1 VPEEGD
7 AGRGQRDPGAGALE
21 QLVAQLVLQRPDL
34 PAQGGLRD
42 QQLNGRAAEG
52 AVVGD
57 GDEVAQV
64 AELHVA
70 IFHAVEAWRGC
81 AIGPGLGPSR
91 WPLLLRHDG
100 RVSMKLGICSVSL
113 FDHTPDEA
121 IATALAAGYA
131 GIEWRVTDAGA
142 GAGTDRFTDNRCTLA
157 PDEVARA
164 VARCAAGGLAVIG
177 LDTYVDS
184 GDRGGAERAL
194 ALAAATGVPWI
205 RFRAPW
211 RDATPVREAFA
222 AATAFVADLQRSA
235 LAHGVRALLELH
247 QRTICPSASL
257 GLRLLADADPAAV
270 GVLYDA
276 GNLPIE
282 GYEDHRTALELL
294 GPHLAGVH
302 LKNVAFDRPD
312 GGGVWRP
319 RWSPLDDGVVD
330 VAGLLAAL
338 DAVGFAGWVSLEDF
352 SDDRSPA
359 DTAHHNAAVLARLRV
374 GTPA

>member
-1 VPEEGD
+1 VTVD
-7 AGRGQRDPGAGALE
+7 
-21 QLVAQLVLQRPDL
+21 
-34 PAQGGLRD
+34 
-42 QQLNGRAAEG
+42 
-52 AVVGD
+52 
-57 GDEVAQV
+57 
-64 AELHVA
+64 
-70 IFHAVEAWRGC
+70 
-81 AIGPGLGPSR
+81 
-91 WPLLLRHDG
+91 
-100 RVSMKLGICSVSL
+100 LGICSVSL
-113 FDHTPDEA
+113 FDHTPDQA
-121 IATALAAGYA
+121 IATAVAAGYG

-157 PDEVARA
+157 PDEVAGA
-164 VARCAAGGLAVIG
+164 VARCADAGLTVIG

-184 GDRGGAERAL
+184 GDRDGAERAL

-211 RDATPVREAFA
+211 RDGTPIQQAFDA
-222 AATAFVADLQRSA
+222 ASAFVADLERRA

-257 GLRLLADADPAAV
+257 AHRLLSGADPGAV

-276 GNLPIE
+276 GNLAIE

-302 LKNVAFDRPD
+302 LKNVAFDRPG
-312 GGGVWRP
+312 GGGVWQP

-338 DAVGFAGWVSLEDF
+338 DAVGFGGWISLEDF
-352 SDDRSPA
+352 SDDRTPA
-359 DTAHHNAAVLARLRV
+359 DTAHHNAAVLARLHV
-374 GTPA
+374 GTLS